1 MGRPARRALDFRPGL
16 ADSQR
21 VRRPRAL
28 TLPTSSESLLETI
41 GSLAAEIARHCP
53 DCAEKAS
60 RIMEM
65 ASEVRA
71 QPVERADIADA
82 IEAQTFASD
91 MSDTSVRT
99 TTEAVVKAV
108 RNEP

>member
-1 MGRPARRALDFRPGL
+1 M
-16 ADSQR
+16 
-21 VRRPRAL
+21 
-28 TLPTSSESLLETI
+28 TLPTSSASLLETI

-65 ASEVRA
+65 AGQVEA
-71 QPVERADIADA
+71 QPVERAAIADA
-82 IEAQTFASD
+82 IEAQTFASG
-91 MSDTSVRT
+91 MSDAGVRGA
-99 TTEAVVKAV
+99 TEAVVKAV